1 MYSEHKQNGGLPS
14 SSAFLKAF
22 LIHLSPKQ
30 GVEKSTKYWSPA
42 FDKFY
47 WLKSELT
54 WASSSGGVHCAAFS
68 HQSHGAPRTCCWHN
82 IWSPQVTDDL
92 REGIT
97 KKRLFWEIFPKCGW
111 MGWLIPKQG
120 PIPSKPPQITPKSPF
135 LTQISPFV
143 FPNLTKTLGWVGKQI
158 WENSPQ
164 KKFFLFECG
173 L

>member
-68 HQSHGAPRTCCWHN
+68 HQSHWRSKNSLDLVTEELGRSSWTGFWANYNCLFDQIPATDCASDAPGLVFTRFAAGCAASQFVIKCKSVIYDKVQNEVQDQT
-82 IWSPQVTDDL
+82 WSTGF
-92 REGIT
+92 R
-97 KKRLFWEIFPKCGW
+97 
-111 MGWLIPKQG
+111 
-120 PIPSKPPQITPKSPF
+120 
-135 LTQISPFV
+135 ISF
-143 FPNLTKTLGWVGKQI
+143 
-158 WENSPQ
+158 
-164 KKFFLFECG
+164 
-173 L
+173 